1 MHIIAFRCVF
11 IHLVVLKSPNINI
24 LEQDRRMYYMTTAL
38 TKAFTS
44 VKEKMS
50 SRKKSVFQ

>member
-1 MHIIAFRCVF
+1 MHIITFRCVF
-11 IHLVVLKSPNINI
+11 IHLMVLKSTNINI

-50 SRKKSVFQ
+50 PRNKSMFQ